1 MFGLNQRSP
10 LIKFLSSSVLIGL
23 LSWGLV
29 GCSDRL
35 EASSPV
41 REPSPVPVTT
51 TKLREVAPPTVIQE
65 LKEILAQYH
74 PQVTIISPKPQQMF
88 SETSVSVQLEVKDY
102 PLFKDET
109 LGLGPHLHLFVDNE
123 PYQAVYKVDEPII
136 LENLTPGT
144 HTIRVFAS
152 RPWHESFKNE
162 GAYAQTTFSVFTETE
177 DNSPSPSLPL
187 LTYSRPQGSYGAEP
201 IMLDFYL
208 TNAPLHFVAQSD
220 PKDDIVDWRIKATI
234 NGESFLIDTWQPI
247 YLKGFEPGKNWV
259 QLEFIDEQG
268 EEVNNAFNDT
278 VRVIT
283 YESKGEDTLSKLVR
297 GELPVEIAR
306 SIVDPS
312 YVYTLEPEPTEENI
326 PSETVEE
333 VIEPEAQPQEVTQ
346 TVEEVIEPDESVS
359 EPITVPSSQ
368 GITEEESEPV
378 DLSSDSLT
386 EETEPSSSDTITE
399 ETENLEPEP
408 SSLDTITE
416 ETEPLEEP
424 SDASSETLTSSNSE
438 NAAEELETIVEPVE
452 VEEVIIDDISIQD
465 SSPTVTE
472 DPSTPLSEIV
482 ESEPVNP
489 SSQEIPRENPG
500 QWGQNFRNFFKKI
513 DLSGLMNFIDQMKAK
528 LGQ

>member
-1 MFGLNQRSP
+1 MFGLKQRSP
-10 LIKFLSSSVLIGL
+10 FIKFLSSSVLIGL

-35 EASSPV
+35 EASSPL

-51 TKLREVAPPTVIQE
+51 SKLTEVAPPSAIQE
-65 LKEILAQYH
+65 LKEVLAQYH

-88 SETSVSVQLEVKDY
+88 SETNVSVQLAVKDY

-123 PYQAVYKVDEPII
+123 PYRAVYNVDEPII

-144 HTIRVFAS
+144 HTLRVFAS

-177 DNSPSPSLPL
+177 DNSPSSNLPL

-208 TNAPLHFVAQSD
+208 TNAPLHFVAQRD
-220 PKDDIVDWRIKATI
+220 PDDDIVDWRIKATI
-234 NGESFLIDTWQPI
+234 NGETFLIDTWQPI

-268 EEVNNAFNDT
+268 QEVNNAFNDT

-283 YESKGEDTLSKLVR
+283 YEPKGEDTLSKLVR
-297 GELPVEIAR
+297 GELAVEVAR
-306 SIVDPS
+306 SIVDPN
-312 YVYTLEPEPTEENI
+312 YVYVLEPEPTEENI

-333 VIEPEAQPQEVTQ
+333 IIEPEEQPQASTE
-346 TVEEVIEPDESVS
+346 TVEEIIEPEEQPQASTETVEEII
-359 EPITVPSSQ
+359 EPEEQPQASASKPVTLPSS
-368 GITEEESEPV
+368 ES
-378 DLSSDSLT
+378 
-386 EETEPSSSDTITE
+386 IIE
-399 ETENLEPEP
+399 ETENLELEP
-408 SSLDTITE
+408 SVPDTVTE
-416 ETEPLEEP
+416 EIENREPEIPNLSSQTVTSSSSQSSTEEP
-424 SDASSETLTSSNSE
+424 EI
-438 NAAEELETIVEPVE
+438 IVEPVE
-452 VEEVIIDDISIQD
+452 PEEVINDDIPSQD
-465 SSPTVTE
+465 LSTTVTQ
-472 DPSTPLSEIV
+472 DPLTV
-482 ESEPVNP
+482 ESEPLNP
-489 SSQEIPRENPG
+489 SSQEVPKAEKT
-500 QWGQNFRNFFKKI
+500 QWRDNFLNFFKKI
-513 DLSGLMNFIDQMKAK
+513 DLSPVMNFIDQIKAK